1 MRVGVG
7 RPLLPAEPEHKSSP
21 ILAKVINLWRVTY
34 VSQCWDEEKLSLTF
48 KIKNKVKTLSFANLG
63 KAFGTSKYTKR
74 KVIYNNIQI

>member
-63 KAFGTSKYTKR
+63 TSKYTKR